1 MSDEMKKLDPRVKR
15 TRQLLQQAFFDLVRE
30 KTLDSITVQDIA
42 ARAEVNRATFY
53 AHFEDKNALIDYTV
67 REMYQAR
74 LDESLSGEPSLTIE
88 NLRVLIL
95 LTCEYLGEFIGHC
108 APVYAANQQAVMFL
122 QVQNY
127 LQTTIREW
135 VRKADGANLHAGI
148 SPEMVADMTSWAIW
162 GTVFEWAH
170 SGRKLPAEKLADQV
184 LALLQTGLQAYVRDG
199 VRV

>member
-15 TRQLLQQAFFDLVRE
+15 TRQLLQKAFFDLVRE
-30 KTLDSITVQDIA
+30 KTLDSITVQDIV

-74 LDESLSGEPSLTIE
+74 LDENLSGEPSLTVE
-88 NLRVLIL
+88 NLRILIL

-108 APVYAANQQAVMFL
+108 APVHLANQQAIMFL

-127 LQTTIREW
+127 LQTTLLEW
-135 VRKADGANLHAGI
+135 IKKADDAKLRADV
-148 SPEMVADMTSWAIW
+148 SPEMVAEMTSWAIW

-170 SGRKLPAEKLADQV
+170 CGRKLPAEKLADQV

-199 VRV
+199 VQV